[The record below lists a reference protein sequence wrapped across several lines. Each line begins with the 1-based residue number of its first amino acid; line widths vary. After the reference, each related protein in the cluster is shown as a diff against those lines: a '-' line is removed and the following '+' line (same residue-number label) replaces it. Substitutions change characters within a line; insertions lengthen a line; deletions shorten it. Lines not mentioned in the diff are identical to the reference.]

1 MDKIGQ
7 AYEMLLTGAALI
19 LAVLMII
26 SIIRSV
32 LGPKI
37 SDRIIAVN
45 MTGTMVIMVI
55 AILSVYL
62 DENYLVDVS
71 LIYAMISFLGV
82 VVLCKVYTGVYLQKK
97 MTWQWIRFA
106 LSAACLV
113 TGLVFMILAV
123 FGVNRFHRAL
133 NRMHAAAM
141 GDTLGILFV
150 FVGLILIRGFSMDS
164 LKLFLVI
171 LFFWTAGP
179 VSGHMISR
187 LEAMTD
193 ENLGEILVIRKG
205 KTDKKQ
211 KEEEKGDE
219 TL

>member
-1 MDKIGQ
+1 
-7 AYEMLLTGAALI
+7 
-19 LAVLMII
+19 
-26 SIIRSV
+26 
-32 LGPKI
+32 
-37 SDRIIAVN
+37 
-45 MTGTMVIMVI
+45 
-55 AILSVYL
+55 
-62 DENYLVDVS
+62 
-71 LIYAMISFLGV
+71 
-82 VVLCKVYTGVYLQKK
+82 

-113 TGLVFMILAV
+113 TGLVFMMLAV

-150 FVGLILIRGFSMDS
+150 FAGLILIRGFSMAS
-164 LKLFLVI
+164 FKLLLVI

-193 ENLGEILVIRKG
+193 EDLGEILVIRKE

-211 KEEEKGDE
+211 KGGEKGDE

>member
-1 MDKIGQ
+1 M
-7 AYEMLLTGAALI
+7 M
-19 LAVLMII
+19 
-26 SIIRSV
+26 
-32 LGPKI
+32 
-37 SDRIIAVN
+37 
-45 MTGTMVIMVI
+45 
-55 AILSVYL
+55 
-62 DENYLVDVS
+62 
-71 LIYAMISFLGV
+71 
-82 VVLCKVYTGVYLQKK
+82 
-97 MTWQWIRFA
+97 WQWIRFA

-123 FGVNRFHRAL
+123 FGVNRFHLAL

-150 FVGLILIRGFSMDS
+150 FAGLILIRGFSMDS

>member
-1 MDKIGQ
+1 
-7 AYEMLLTGAALI
+7 
-19 LAVLMII
+19 
-26 SIIRSV
+26 
-32 LGPKI
+32 
-37 SDRIIAVN
+37 
-45 MTGTMVIMVI
+45 
-55 AILSVYL
+55 
-62 DENYLVDVS
+62 
-71 LIYAMISFLGV
+71 
-82 VVLCKVYTGVYLQKK
+82 

-106 LSAACLV
+106 LSAVCLA

-123 FGVNRFHRAL
+123 FGVNRFRHAL

-150 FVGLILIRGFSMDS
+150 FAGLILIRGFSMDS

-193 ENLGEILVIRKG
+193 ENLGEILVIREKHEI
-205 KTDKKQ
+205 
-211 KEEEKGDE
+211 EEEDE
-219 TL
+219 GEAL

>member
-1 MDKIGQ
+1 MNLELLRFIIGTVVLT
-7 AYEMLLTGAALI
+7 AGLLT
-19 LAVLMII
+19 
-26 SIIRSV
+26 
-32 LGPKI
+32 
-37 SDRIIAVN
+37 
-45 MTGTMVIMVI
+45 
-55 AILSVYL
+55 
-62 DENYLVDVS
+62 
-71 LIYAMISFLGV
+71 
-82 VVLCKVYTGVYLQKK
+82 
-97 MTWQWIRFA
+97 FA
-106 LSAACLV
+106 LE
-113 TGLVFMILAV
+113 V
-123 FGVNRFHRAL
+123 FGSFRFEFVL

-171 LFFWTAGP
+171 LFFWNAGP

>member
-1 MDKIGQ
+1 
-7 AYEMLLTGAALI
+7 
-19 LAVLMII
+19 
-26 SIIRSV
+26 
-32 LGPKI
+32 
-37 SDRIIAVN
+37 
-45 MTGTMVIMVI
+45 
-55 AILSVYL
+55 
-62 DENYLVDVS
+62 
-71 LIYAMISFLGV
+71 
-82 VVLCKVYTGVYLQKK
+82 

-133 NRMHAAAM
+133 SRMHAAAM

-150 FVGLILIRGFSMDS
+150 FAGLILIRGFSMDS

>member
-1 MDKIGQ
+1 
-7 AYEMLLTGAALI
+7 
-19 LAVLMII
+19 
-26 SIIRSV
+26 
-32 LGPKI
+32 
-37 SDRIIAVN
+37 
-45 MTGTMVIMVI
+45 
-55 AILSVYL
+55 
-62 DENYLVDVS
+62 
-71 LIYAMISFLGV
+71 
-82 VVLCKVYTGVYLQKK
+82 

-141 GDTLGILFV
+141 RDTLGILFV
-150 FVGLILIRGFSMDS
+150 FAGLILIRGFSMDS

>member
-1 MDKIGQ
+1 
-7 AYEMLLTGAALI
+7 
-19 LAVLMII
+19 
-26 SIIRSV
+26 
-32 LGPKI
+32 
-37 SDRIIAVN
+37 
-45 MTGTMVIMVI
+45 
-55 AILSVYL
+55 
-62 DENYLVDVS
+62 
-71 LIYAMISFLGV
+71 
-82 VVLCKVYTGVYLQKK
+82 

-113 TGLVFMILAV
+113 TGLVFMMLAV

-150 FVGLILIRGFSMDS
+150 FAGLILIRGFSMAS
-164 LKLFLVI
+164 FKLLLVI

-193 ENLGEILVIRKG
+193 EDLGEILVIRKE

-211 KEEEKGDE
+211 KGEEKGDE

>member
-1 MDKIGQ
+1 
-7 AYEMLLTGAALI
+7 
-19 LAVLMII
+19 
-26 SIIRSV
+26 
-32 LGPKI
+32 
-37 SDRIIAVN
+37 
-45 MTGTMVIMVI
+45 
-55 AILSVYL
+55 
-62 DENYLVDVS
+62 
-71 LIYAMISFLGV
+71 
-82 VVLCKVYTGVYLQKK
+82 

-141 GDTLGILFV
+141 GNTLGILFV
-150 FVGLILIRGFSMDS
+150 FAGLILIRGFSMDS

>member
-1 MDKIGQ
+1 M
-7 AYEMLLTGAALI
+7 M
-19 LAVLMII
+19 
-26 SIIRSV
+26 
-32 LGPKI
+32 
-37 SDRIIAVN
+37 
-45 MTGTMVIMVI
+45 
-55 AILSVYL
+55 
-62 DENYLVDVS
+62 
-71 LIYAMISFLGV
+71 
-82 VVLCKVYTGVYLQKK
+82 
-97 MTWQWIRFA
+97 WQWIRFA

-123 FGVNRFHRAL
+123 FGVNRFPRAL

-150 FVGLILIRGFSMDS
+150 FAGLILIRGFSMDS

>member
-1 MDKIGQ
+1 
-7 AYEMLLTGAALI
+7 
-19 LAVLMII
+19 
-26 SIIRSV
+26 
-32 LGPKI
+32 
-37 SDRIIAVN
+37 
-45 MTGTMVIMVI
+45 
-55 AILSVYL
+55 
-62 DENYLVDVS
+62 
-71 LIYAMISFLGV
+71 
-82 VVLCKVYTGVYLQKK
+82 

-113 TGLVFMILAV
+113 TGLVFMMLAV

-150 FVGLILIRGFSMDS
+150 FAGLILIRGFSMAS
-164 LKLFLVI
+164 FKLLLVI

-193 ENLGEILVIRKG
+193 EDLGEILVIRKE

>member
-1 MDKIGQ
+1 
-7 AYEMLLTGAALI
+7 
-19 LAVLMII
+19 
-26 SIIRSV
+26 
-32 LGPKI
+32 
-37 SDRIIAVN
+37 
-45 MTGTMVIMVI
+45 
-55 AILSVYL
+55 
-62 DENYLVDVS
+62 
-71 LIYAMISFLGV
+71 
-82 VVLCKVYTGVYLQKK
+82 

-113 TGLVFMILAV
+113 TGLVFMMLAV

-150 FVGLILIRGFSMDS
+150 FAGLILIRGFSMDS
-164 LKLFLVI
+164 FKLLLVI

>member
-1 MDKIGQ
+1 M
-7 AYEMLLTGAALI
+7 M
-19 LAVLMII
+19 
-26 SIIRSV
+26 
-32 LGPKI
+32 
-37 SDRIIAVN
+37 
-45 MTGTMVIMVI
+45 
-55 AILSVYL
+55 
-62 DENYLVDVS
+62 
-71 LIYAMISFLGV
+71 
-82 VVLCKVYTGVYLQKK
+82 
-97 MTWQWIRFA
+97 WQWIRFA

-150 FVGLILIRGFSMDS
+150 FAGLILIRGFSMYS

>member
-1 MDKIGQ
+1 
-7 AYEMLLTGAALI
+7 
-19 LAVLMII
+19 
-26 SIIRSV
+26 
-32 LGPKI
+32 
-37 SDRIIAVN
+37 
-45 MTGTMVIMVI
+45 
-55 AILSVYL
+55 
-62 DENYLVDVS
+62 
-71 LIYAMISFLGV
+71 
-82 VVLCKVYTGVYLQKK
+82 

-113 TGLVFMILAV
+113 TGLVFMMLAV

-150 FVGLILIRGFSMDS
+150 FAGLILIRGFSMAS
-164 LKLFLVI
+164 FKLLLVI

-193 ENLGEILVIRKG
+193 EDLGEILVIRKE
-205 KTDKKQ
+205 KTDKQQ
-211 KEEEKGDE
+211 KGEAKGDE